1 MKVLNVNSILDPVM
15 GGGTAERT
23 LQISRFMRRAGI
35 DCRVLTTNIGLTADV
50 VRFEEGLEITA
61 LPCLNRR
68 FRIPWCTGRRI
79 QSMVESAD
87 VVHLMDHWTILNA
100 LVYRAAR
107 RLGKPY
113 VVCPA
118 GALPIYG
125 RSGTI
130 KTMYNR
136 FVGHELIRN
145 ASGHVA
151 ITSLES
157 CQFEPYGIDHTRVT
171 VIPNGVD
178 CEAGADR
185 NDAAFREKFGLGDG
199 PFVLFLGRIN
209 SIKGPDLL
217 LQAFLSAQELLG
229 DYQLVFAGPDGGML
243 ELLKEM
249 VTESGAGERVRFIG
263 YVGGSD
269 KRWAYAAADVV
280 VIPSRQEAMSI
291 VALEAGAAGT
301 PVILTDQCGF
311 DELAGSGGG
320 MVVEAT
326 AEALKAGLVELL
338 KDRERLPAMGEK
350 LRAYVRENFG
360 WEKVVDQYMN
370 LYCKLVTHNASRH

>member
-1 MKVLNVNSILDPVM
+1 MRVLNVNSILDPVT

-23 LQISRFMRRAGI
+23 LQMSRFMRKAGI
-35 DCRVLTTNIGLTADV
+35 DCRVLTTDIGLTADV
-50 VRFEEGLEITA
+50 VRSEEGLPITA

-79 QSMVESAD
+79 RQMVESAD
-87 VVHLMDHWTILNA
+87 MVHLMDHWTILNA

-107 RLGKPY
+107 QMGKPY

-118 GALPIYG
+118 GALPIFG
-125 RSGTI
+125 RSGVI
-130 KTMYNR
+130 KKAYNR
-136 FVGHELIRN
+136 LVGYDLIRN

-151 ITSLES
+151 ITSLEA
-157 CQFEPYGIDHTRVT
+157 CQFEPYGIDKARVT

-178 CEAGADR
+178 CAAGDDR
-185 NDAAFREKFGLGDG
+185 NDATFRKKFGLGEK
-199 PFVLFLGRIN
+199 PIILFLGRIN

-217 LQAFLSAQELLG
+217 LQAFLNAPELLRG
-229 DYQLVFAGPDGGML
+229 YQLVFAGPDGGML
-243 ELLKEM
+243 PTLKEM
-249 VTESGAGERVRFIG
+249 AAKAGAGERVRFLG
-263 YVGGSD
+263 YVGGTD
-269 KRWAYAAADVV
+269 KRWAYAAAEVV

-320 MVVEAT
+320 MVVAAT
-326 AEALKAGLVELL
+326 AEALTAGLQRMLNNRKELSAVGGRL
-338 KDRERLPAMGEK
+338 K
-350 LRAYVRENFG
+350 AYVEENFG
-360 WEKVVDQYMN
+360 WDRVVEKYMDLYGN
-370 LYCKLVTHNASRH
+370 LVMRHAAGH